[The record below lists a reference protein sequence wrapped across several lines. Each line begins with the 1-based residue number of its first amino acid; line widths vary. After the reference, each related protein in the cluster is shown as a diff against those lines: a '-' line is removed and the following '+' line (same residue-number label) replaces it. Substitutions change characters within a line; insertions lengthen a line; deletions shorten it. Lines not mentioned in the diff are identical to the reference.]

1 MKAKKILF
9 TSSGILKLVFCGFV
23 LLVVIAVFLLS
34 GFIKESFLADTAGLQ
49 EIIDELVSI
58 DSSYAYLSEYSAEQ
72 CVDFI
77 FEFVNIFCILS
88 LIYSLCGI
96 VWGIFNLIFAKKYDT
111 MIRDRLGR
119 KITFTIL
126 SVLLAPELVTMTLT
140 IIAIWLKES
149 SAKVHLEERE
159 QTSEESV

>member
-9 TSSGILKLVFCGFV
+9 TSSGILKLIFCGFV
-23 LLVVIAVFLLS
+23 LLVVIAILLLS
-34 GFIKESFLADTAGLQ
+34 GIIKESFLADTAGLQ
-49 EIIDELVSI
+49 EIIDELISI

-77 FEFVNIFCILS
+77 FEFVDVFCILS

-111 MIRDRLGR
+111 MIRGRLGR
-119 KITFTIL
+119 KIAFTIL
-126 SVLLAPELVTMTLT
+126 SVLLALEIVTTTLT

-149 SAKVHLEERE
+149 SAKSPLVENEK
-159 QTSEESV
+159 TSEESV

>member
-23 LLVVIAVFLLS
+23 LLVIVAIFLLS

-49 EIIDELVSI
+49 EIIDELISI
-58 DSSYAYLSEYSAEQ
+58 DSSYSYLSEYSAEQ

-77 FEFVNIFCILS
+77 FEFVNVFCIMS
-88 LIYSLCGI
+88 LIYALCGI
-96 VWGIFNLIFAKKYDT
+96 VWGIFNLVFAKKYDT

-140 IIAIWLKES
+140 IIAIWLKDG
-149 SAKVHLEERE
+149 SAKIEKESK
-159 QTSEESV
+159 SEENV